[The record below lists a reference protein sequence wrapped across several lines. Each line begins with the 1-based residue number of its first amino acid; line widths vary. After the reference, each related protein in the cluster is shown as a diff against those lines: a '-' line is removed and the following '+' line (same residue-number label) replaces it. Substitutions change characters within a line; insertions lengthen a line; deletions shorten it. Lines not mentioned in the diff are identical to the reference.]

1 MTDAGPAVVS
11 QCLCQPREI
20 MFERLSTTFPNC
32 DPKHLDALAA
42 VWTREAG
49 LVVSRMFEI
58 FRETE
63 ITRLPIEAR
72 HEAAFELAKLT
83 LWLEDRMIEKKTA
96 AVPIDQISP
105 DTEAQFLTSPV
116 GVERIDKTARIMAD
130 RIWKP
135 LCSKWWERYPAIA
148 ATPRKTVVSGLRSSS
163 PGVKRQHFSP
173 VFSNRRWAGTDGRV
187 CVYALG
193 VDGRIVVRQTGYR
206 NWGRES
212 FIYSQALERHFGVI
226 EGDAEA
232 PYRKLLDVVPFS
244 ETDRRHWV
252 AFLAAQMFRTPWF
265 LVQSLAGLRD
275 IIATRDI
282 SYPTDVASLR
292 RAHETM
298 FTNPDIFTMVYRLVV
313 DRRWEIWKAPAGSQ
327 FIRSDHP
334 VVTLTTGMQTTVFY
348 SLSPDRCFVAGP
360 ALAERL
366 PQIVPDGRAVT
377 DAQRADVNRLMA
389 SFARKSAIA
398 SPQADNVALR
408 AELEPVLGQRWL
420 ALSRAKRFLPEHWG
434 DLV

>member
-1 MTDAGPAVVS
+1 
-11 QCLCQPREI
+11 
-20 MFERLSTTFPNC
+20 MFERLSTKFPDC

-58 FRETE
+58 YGETE
-63 ITRLPIEAR
+63 VMQLPIEVR
-72 HEAAFELAKLT
+72 HEAAFELAKLM

-96 AVPIDQISP
+96 AVPIDEIAP
-105 DTEAQFLTSPV
+105 DAEAQYMTSPG
-116 GVERIDKTARIMAD
+116 GVERIDNTARMMAD

-135 LCSKWWERYPAIA
+135 LCAKWWERFPAIA
-148 ATPRKTVVSGLRSSS
+148 TAPKKTTVTGLPSNS
-163 PGVKRQHFSP
+163 PGVKKQHFSP
-173 VFSNRRWAGTDGRV
+173 VFSNRRWAGTDGAVR
-187 CVYALG
+187 VYALG
-193 VDGRIVVRQTGYR
+193 VDGQIVARQTGYR
-206 NWGRES
+206 KWGREP
-212 FIYSQALERHFGVI
+212 FIYSQALEQHFGLI

-232 PYRKLLDVVPFS
+232 PYRKLLDIVPFS

-265 LVQSLAGLRD
+265 LLQSLAGLRD
-275 IIATRDI
+275 IIATRGI

-298 FTNPDIFTMVYRLVV
+298 FTNPDVFTMVYRLVV
-313 DRRWEIWKAPAGSQ
+313 NRKWEIWKAPAGSQ
-327 FIRSDHP
+327 FVRSDHP
-334 VVTLTTGMQTTVFY
+334 VVTSSNGTLTTVFY
-348 SLSPDRCFVAGP
+348 PLSPDRCFVAGP
-360 ALAERL
+360 ALAEEL
-366 PQIVPDGRAVT
+366 PQIVPDGRSVT

-389 SFARKSAIA
+389 SFARKSVIA
-398 SPQADNVALR
+398 SPQGNDMALR

-420 ALSRAKRFLPEHWG
+420 ALSRARRFLPEHWG

>member
-1 MTDAGPAVVS
+1 
-11 QCLCQPREI
+11 
-20 MFERLSTTFPNC
+20 MFERLSATFPDS

-49 LVVSRMFEI
+49 LVISRMFEMCC
-58 FRETE
+58 ETE
-63 ITRLPIEAR
+63 SMRLPIEAR

-105 DTEAQFLTSPV
+105 ETEAQFITSPV
-116 GVERIDKTARIMAD
+116 GVERIDKTARVMAD
-130 RIWKP
+130 RFWKP
-135 LCSKWWERYPAIA
+135 LCSKSWQRYPAIPA
-148 ATPRKTVVSGLRSSS
+148 APRKTVARGLPSNS
-163 PGVKRQHFSP
+163 PGVKSQHFSP
-173 VFSNRRWAGTDGRV
+173 VFSNRRWAGPDGRV
-187 CVYALG
+187 CVLYSLG
-193 VDGRIVVRQTGYR
+193 VDGRIVARQTGYR

-212 FIYSQALERHFGVI
+212 YIYSQALERHFGLI

-244 ETDRRHWV
+244 EPDRRHWV

-265 LVQSLAGLRD
+265 LVLSLAGLRD
-275 IIATRDI
+275 VIATRDI
-282 SYPTDVASLR
+282 PYPTDVASLR

-298 FTNPDIFTMVYRLVV
+298 FTNPDVFTMVYRLLV
-313 DRRWEIWKAPAGSQ
+313 DRRWEIWKAPSGSQ
-327 FIRSDHP
+327 FVRSDHP
-334 VVTLTTGMQTTVFY
+334 VVTSTNGKQTTVFY
-348 SLSPDRCFVAGP
+348 ALSPDRCFVAGP
-360 ALAERL
+360 AIAEGL

-389 SFARKSAIA
+389 SFARDSVIA
-398 SPQADNVALR
+398 FPQTNDTALR
-408 AELEPVLGQRWL
+408 AELEPLLGQRWL
-420 ALSRAKRFLPEHWG
+420 ALSRARRFLPEHWG